1 MTRGSP
7 MRRRIILAALAATLF
22 APAVSA
28 QTPVPSPAKEV
39 PKETTKDAPKAYV
52 PGLEQ
57 FMNLILIE
65 HNKLWFAAKAR
76 NWPLAAYELGEIK
89 EIMGDVQDFVPTF
102 KGLPLADML
111 DAVITKEIA
120 GLEKAVEAKD
130 FKTFAAG
137 YDKLTAA
144 CNACHQGTE
153 NRFIVI
159 QRPSRPAFTNQDYRP
174 HQEWFSRGEPVMR
187 LFIDGLP
194 AAPSVRRAGACAMI
208 SVVNRGWIVSPSA
221 VAHPVDAC

>member
-1 MTRGSP
+1 MYRRMTVV
-7 MRRRIILAALAATLF
+7 LAALLLPLTVNAR
-22 APAVSA
+22 A
-28 QTPVPSPAKEV
+28 QTPLSAKET
-39 PKETTKDAPKAYV
+39 PKETGKDTPKAYV

-57 FMNLILIE
+57 FMNFILIE

-102 KGLPLADML
+102 KSLPLADML

-120 GLEKAVEAKD
+120 GLEKAIEAKD

-137 YDKLTAA
+137 YDKFTAA

-153 NRFIVI
+153 NGFIVI

-174 HQEWFSRGEPVMR
+174 HQ
-187 LFIDGLP
+187 
-194 AAPSVRRAGACAMI
+194 
-208 SVVNRGWIVSPSA
+208 
-221 VAHPVDAC
+221 